1 MLTYR
6 SYVYTLAMAASADAT
21 ALALSLSH
29 CVSHWHQPDYRERA
43 RDDLRSLQRDA
54 DRLRNSV
61 DKLLTSLPPDAREA
75 VQEGRTGL
83 LRHLSFI
90 EYWLGKN
97 NPISCAQDPIDI
109 AKHDLPAVLAL
120 FDDWYER
127 HSPGSTELPD
137 RLAPFITTGQLN
149 AAVREAWAIFKSRLV
164 DLFEVSDELDGHRL
178 VDQLFGA
185 NGAIAGIL
193 SDSDREGYA
202 NLFKGLYTLNR
213 NPISHNDM
221 SVNPEE
227 TDAVLALVNTAL
239 ARIEGLAAQRPDGAQ
254 PNVSK

>member
-6 SYVYTLAMAASADAT
+6 GYVYTLTMAASADAT
-21 ALALSLSH
+21 ALALSLAH
-29 CVSHWHQPDYRERA
+29 CVSLTNQPDYRERT
-43 RDDLRSLQRDA
+43 RDDLHSLDRDA

-61 DKLLTSLPPDAREA
+61 DKLLTALPPDAREA

-97 NPISCAQDPIDI
+97 SPISCAQDPVDI
-109 AKHDLPAVLAL
+109 ATHDLPAVLAL
-120 FDDWYER
+120 FDDWYEH
-127 HSPGSTELPD
+127 HSPGSASLPN

-149 AAVREAWAIFKSRLV
+149 AAVREAWAIFKSRMV
-164 DLFEVSDELDGHRL
+164 DLFGLPDELDGHRL
-178 VDQLFGA
+178 FDKLFGT
-185 NGAIAGIL
+185 NGATVGLL
-193 SDSDREGYA
+193 SDSDRQGYA

-221 SVNPEE
+221 PSNPEE
-227 TDAVLALVNTAL
+227 AEAVLALVTSAL
-239 ARIEGLAAQRPDGAQ
+239 STIEGWRRSCQM
-254 PNVSK
+254 